1 MDLDAAADELYGL
14 DPDEFVPA
22 RTALVAQARAAK
34 DRPLAI
40 AIGALKKPTRSA
52 WLVNLLSR
60 EDASAVAELSNVA
73 GRVTAAHQ
81 AADLTA
87 LRAVGG
93 ERQRLVDALIRRAVV
108 LAGERGQVVTEA
120 VRLEVHG
127 TLAAAVADADV
138 LDEVRRGRVVKARV
152 YSGFGFPLGMMPEG
166 ASAVGEAA
174 VVQEGP
180 VEVAAVEVVP
190 VEAASG
196 EAAAGEAA
204 AAVRDRAERALREAQ
219 LAAAKTTLA
228 EARTRLERTEDSEHQ
243 AGLALDRAS
252 HEVADLRAELRA
264 AERAEE
270 QARSAATRAADDV
283 HDARAAVQQAE
294 QALAS
299 ADRP

>member
-152 YSGFGFPLGMMPEG
+152 YSGFGFPLGMMPEA
-166 ASAVGEAA
+166 ASGS
-174 VVQEGP
+174 
-180 VEVAAVEVVP
+180 VEVVP

-196 EAAAGEAA
+196 EAAAGEAGA
-204 AAVRDRAERALREAQ
+204 AGRPDARRSGAGRCAEAQ